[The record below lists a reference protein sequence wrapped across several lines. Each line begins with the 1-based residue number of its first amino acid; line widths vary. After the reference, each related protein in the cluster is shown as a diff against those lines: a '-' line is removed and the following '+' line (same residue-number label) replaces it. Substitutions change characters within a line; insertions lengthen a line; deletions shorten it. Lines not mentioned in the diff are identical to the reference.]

1 MWRAGSSG
9 PGLSMN
15 RDSRMR
21 RVMQLLHSPKLSDSE
36 IREMSDLSYE
46 LDLTIQDVIE
56 YAEQENR
63 IESPETNINKLKS
76 KSL

>member
-1 MWRAGSSG
+1 
-9 PGLSMN
+9 MN

-21 RVMQLLHSPKLSDSE
+21 RAMQLLRSPRLSNDE
-36 IREMSDLSYE
+36 VCELQDLSCE
-46 LDLTIQDVIE
+46 LDLTVQDVIE

-76 KSL
+76 KLL

>member
-1 MWRAGSSG
+1 
-9 PGLSMN
+9 MN